1 MSMLAAAANPG
12 AVLVTVILI
21 IAVFYALA
29 AYPVYRIAKATH
41 DRADEAWFAWVPI
54 LSTVLM
60 CRIGRVSAWSM
71 LVLLLGI
78 LPIVGLLISLG
89 YSLFLWVKIGDRFG
103 RTGLAVLAG
112 LLPVIGAW
120 VFAFQ
125 ITSETA

>member
-1 MSMLAAAANPG
+1 MLAAAANPG

-41 DRADEAWFAWVPI
+41 DHADEAWFAWVPI